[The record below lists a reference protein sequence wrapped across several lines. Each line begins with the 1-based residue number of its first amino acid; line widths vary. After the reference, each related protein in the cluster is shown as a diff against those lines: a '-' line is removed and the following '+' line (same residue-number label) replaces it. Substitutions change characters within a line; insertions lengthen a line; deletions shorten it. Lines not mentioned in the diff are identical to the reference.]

1 MLSFCYNARVEI
13 HTKKLKDE
21 AVLPS
26 FAHLGDAGA
35 DLYAVADT
43 VLPSQ
48 SRGLVPTGIAM
59 EIPEGYVGLIWDK
72 SGLAVKSGITTMA
85 GVIDAGYRG
94 EIGIAI
100 FNTTT
105 EPYTFRKGDKVAQIL
120 IQKTEHP
127 LFIESDAP
135 SETKRSDG
143 AFGSTGK

>member
-1 MLSFCYNARVEI
+1 MELKVL
-13 HTKKLKDE
+13 KLKEE

-35 DLYAVADT
+35 DLYAVTDT
-43 VLPSQ
+43 VLLPQ
-48 SRGLVPTGIAM
+48 ARGLVPTGIAM

-120 IQKTEHP
+120 IQKIEHP
-127 LFIESDAP
+127 LFIESDAL